1 MSIFTARMVVEPSM
15 LIAKE
20 TGPELRMEECS
31 RALTISLLATTDES
45 VLRGSIEQ
53 TFYVTMCECA
63 HLLPSIL
70 GGYYA
75 LLQSIE
81 GIANGRAASAEALHG
96 YSTRSTKDQNPIS

>member
-63 HLLPSIL
+63 HLLAWMPSIL

-96 YSTRSTKDQNPIS
+96 I